1 MRLLLINPNTSH
13 ATTAAMVGIAR
24 ESAPSVEIDGMS
36 APFGV
41 PLITGPAELEIGRDA
56 VTTLMAAR
64 PPFGYQGVIIAAFG
78 DPALED
84 LRRSIAVPVTGIA
97 EAGMAEA
104 ARHGRFAVVTTT
116 PDLADS
122 IARRAEAYGH
132 GDLFL
137 GTVLTGGDV
146 HQVMADRQGL
156 GQALLEAGRRAVR
169 ELGAKAI
176 VIGGGPLAVA
186 ARKIA
191 DQLPVPVIEPV
202 PAAVRLAI
210 RRAERNVQDL

>member
-1 MRLLLINPNTSH
+1 MRLLLINPNTSQ
-13 ATTAAMVGIAR
+13 ATTQAMVGIAR
-24 ESAPSVEIDGMS
+24 ESAPSVEIDGLS

-41 PLITGPAELEIGRDA
+41 PLITGPAELAIAHDA
-56 VTTLMAAR
+56 VVTLMAAR

-78 DPALED
+78 DPALDD
-84 LRRSIAVPVTGIA
+84 LRRTVAVPVTGIA

-116 PDLADS
+116 PDLTES
-122 IARRAEAYGH
+122 IAARADAYGH
-132 GDLFL
+132 GDSFL
-137 GTVLTGGDV
+137 GTVLTSGDV

-156 GQALLEAGRRAVR
+156 GQALLDAGRRAVHD
-169 ELGAKAI
+169 LGARAI

-186 ARKIA
+186 AREIA

-210 RRAERNVQDL
+210 RRAERTTQEM

>member
-24 ESAPSVEIDGMS
+24 ECAPSVEIDGLS

-41 PLITGPAELEIGRDA
+41 PLITGPDELEIGREA
-56 VTTLMAAR
+56 VATLMAAR

-78 DPALED
+78 DPGLDD
-84 LRRSIAVPVTGIA
+84 LRHSIAVPVTGIA

-116 PDLADS
+116 PDLTSS
-122 IARRAEAYGH
+122 IAARADAYGH
-132 GDLFL
+132 GDIFL
-137 GTVLTGGDV
+137 GTILTSGDV

-169 ELGAKAI
+169 DLGARAI

-186 ARKIA
+186 ARDIA

-202 PAAVRLAI
+202 PAALRLAI
-210 RRAERNVQDL
+210 RRAERTAQEM